1 MSIVFEVLVDKTE
14 KPNKCTILP
23 QAERHDFRVRRFA
36 RDRGI
41 PPLMGQWLLHPD
53 GAEIEVR
60 TPHSLNGALGEPSPV
75 LSVVDCNWRRLAGIL
90 CKVEGPLPP
99 MVKIPSGF
107 VTAYPRK
114 NSQNLDPQGGL
125 ATIEAIFIAAGLMG
139 QWDPSLLDKFHWQ
152 REFFENNHHR
162 LKDFGFKIAGQQ
174 I

>member
-1 MSIVFEVLVDKTE
+1 MGIVFEVLVDKTE

-23 QAERHDFRVRRFA
+23 QAERSDFKVRRFS

-41 PPLMGQWLLHPD
+41 SPLIGQWLLHPD
-53 GAEIEVR
+53 GVEIDVR
-60 TPHSLNGALGEPSPV
+60 TSNSLDGFGQEPTPV

-107 VTAYPRK
+107 ETAYPRK

-139 QWDPSLLDKFHWQ
+139 QWDPSLLDKFHWR
-152 REFFENNHHR
+152 REFFQINHQR
-162 LKDFGFKIAGQQ
+162 LRDFGFSMTGPLL
-174 I
+174 